1 MNLSY
6 IDTGEGE
13 VVVLIHGFC
22 ESRTLWKSFEE
33 ELSAKYRVIC
43 PDLPGFGESRLT
55 VDTVSMEYF
64 AQEIKVLLDDL
75 NIEKFTIVGHSLG
88 GYVTLAFAEAYP
100 KRLNGIG
107 LFHSTAYADTEEK
120 KINRNKT
127 INFIEENGVDVFALA
142 FVPPLFNIDSR
153 NKYSEE
159 IATITKVAKN
169 TDPLAVIET
178 SKAMRDRVD
187 RSEMMAQLNVPV
199 LYIIGKEDNAVPLEI
214 SMQQCS
220 LPNDS
225 VVHILEDCGHMG
237 MVEKKQETIKA
248 IDNFVAYCSK

>member
-6 IDTGEGE
+6 TDTGEGE

-55 VDTVSMEYF
+55 VETLSMQYF
-64 AQEIKVLLDDL
+64 AKEVERLLEDL
-75 NIEKFTIVGHSLG
+75 NIDKCTIVGHSLG
-88 GYVTLAFAEAYP
+88 GYVALAFADKAP
-100 KRLNGIG
+100 QRLNGIG
-107 LFHSTAYADTEEK
+107 LFHSTVYADTEEK
-120 KINRNKT
+120 KVNRNKT
-127 INFIEENGVDVFALA
+127 ISFIEDNGVDVFALA
-142 FVPPLFNIDSR
+142 FVPPLFNLDSR

-159 IATITKVAKN
+159 IAAITKVAKN

-178 SKAMRDRVD
+178 TKAMRDRVD
-187 RSEMMAQLNVPV
+187 RSEMMSQLNIPV

-214 SMQQCS
+214 SMQQCY

-225 VVHILEDCGHMG
+225 VVRILEDCGHMG

-248 IDNFVAYCSK
+248 IDNFVAYCTK

>member
-1 MNLSY
+1 MNLGY
-6 IDTGEGE
+6 TDTGKGE

-22 ESRTLWKSFEE
+22 ESRTLWKDFEE
-33 ELSAKYRVIC
+33 ALSVKYRVIC
-43 PDLPGFGESRLT
+43 PDLPGFGESRLA
-55 VDTVSMEYF
+55 VDSVSMEYF
-64 AQEIKVLLDDL
+64 AQEIKIFLDDL
-75 NIEKFTIVGHSLG
+75 NIEKCTIVGHSLG
-88 GYVTLAFAEAYP
+88 GYVALAFAEDSP
-100 KRLNGIG
+100 EILNGIG

-120 KINRNKT
+120 KLNRNKT
-127 INFIEENGVDVFALA
+127 ITFIKENGVDVFALA
-142 FVPPLFNIDSR
+142 FVPPLFNTDSR

-178 SKAMRDRVD
+178 SKAMRDRKD
-187 RSEMMAQLNVPV
+187 RSEMMSQLNVPV

-214 SMQQCS
+214 SMQQCY

-237 MVEKKQETIKA
+237 MVEKKKETIKA
-248 IDNFVAYCSK
+248 IDNFVAYCTK